1 MKSASQ
7 IYSSDH
13 DCRAS
18 HVRCPSKNRNIPCL
32 VKRPVSPNF
41 RRMTRL
47 QSLAGNVDSG
57 IHGFRGDEPPL
68 PYPAWRET
76 CTTLHLWTQ
85 IVGKIRL
92 SQTPW
97 LNHSWHVALYMT
109 ARGLT
114 TSPIPLG
121 ERVFQIDF
129 DFIDHLLRIE
139 TSDGRQR
146 QIPLRAQSVADF
158 YVAVVAAL
166 AALRIRVRIGERPNE
181 VPVPIG
187 FSEDKTHAAYDAE
200 YACRFWRILLQVDRL
215 FKLFR
220 TGFIGKC
227 SPVHFF
233 WGSFDLAVTR
243 FSGRPAPLHPG
254 GIPNLS
260 DEVTR
265 EAYSHEV
272 SSAGFWPGNGGT
284 TFPAFSSY
292 AYPAPKGF
300 AEARVA
306 PEGAYFDQRL
316 GEFLLPYEV
325 VQKSNEPEATL
336 MAFLESTYRAAADLA
351 GW

>member
-97 LNHSWHVALYMT
+97 LNHSWHVTLYVT

-114 TSPIPLG
+114 TSPIPYGDRTFELL
-121 ERVFQIDF
+121 F
-129 DFIDHLLRIE
+129 DFNAHALVIDVSSGASRRIALE
-139 TSDGRQR
+139 PRT
-146 QIPLRAQSVADF
+146 VADF
-158 YVAVVAAL
+158 YAAVMAAL
-166 AALRIRVRIGERPNE
+166 
-181 VPVPIG
+181 
-187 FSEDKTHAAYDAE
+187 
-200 YACRFWRILLQVDRL
+200 
-215 FKLFR
+215 
-220 TGFIGKC
+220 
-227 SPVHFF
+227 
-233 WGSFDLAVTR
+233 
-243 FSGRPAPLHPG
+243 
-254 GIPNLS
+254 
-260 DEVTR
+260 
-265 EAYSHEV
+265 
-272 SSAGFWPGNGGT
+272 
-284 TFPAFSSY
+284 
-292 AYPAPKGF
+292 
-300 AEARVA
+300 
-306 PEGAYFDQRL
+306 
-316 GEFLLPYEV
+316 
-325 VQKSNEPEATL
+325 
-336 MAFLESTYRAAADLA
+336 
-351 GW
+351 